1 MAVTFAVQVG
11 LWFCFHPCFCL
22 VVVVILLSPVSDLD
36 ARRIQ
41 DLPFFV
47 ISMVAAGSGLLP
59 SRRHIT
65 RDPLR
70 VIHRCLHR
78 GIAKS
83 CGCDSEWR
91 SALGRAK
98 NGRFESWSN
107 LGNARRPLLANLS
120 AQKSCKNWTRPTKG
134 RYVCIFLVCINK
146 LGKLC
151 LGNIIQVRVDR
162 HREDEAAGG

>member
-1 MAVTFAVQVG
+1 MAVTFAVQAG

-22 VVVVILLSPVSDLD
+22 VVVVILLSPVLDLD

-41 DLPFFV
+41 DLPLFG

-98 NGRFESWSN
+98 MGDSSRGPILGTRGNLYLQIFQHRNPVKIGRAPRKA
-107 LGNARRPLLANLS
+107 GM
-120 AQKSCKNWTRPTKG
+120 
-134 RYVCIFLVCINK
+134 YVFLVCINK

-162 HREDEAAGG
+162 HQGDEAAGG